1 MAIEDKTPT
10 FNWTE
15 DEKALLRKTLRV
27 RVLEETRLEVET
39 YGDYGRFVRN
49 VVCVHLGGFLLFGPL
64 EWFSARIVPEG
75 LRVSPLLLVVLLGL
89 IPIASL
95 FMTHFLLPRKA
106 AARLSLFPGT
116 PWCIWHG
123 SHQDSLEM
131 LQPASADSLRRMTG
145 FPVLPFGEDFHG
157 LSLHTRIAASD
168 NAKLRCR
175 DIILDRCNVLN
186 PADLSPPPRI
196 AKLVDEELVRIPLE
210 LSRALR
216 LYLDPL
222 SLTANRLVLR
232 GGHSSMI
239 WMGLVSI
246 IDSVPSIA
254 PIWFG
259 ERTVLWANVSSPRL
273 WQIVFIAI
281 PWIIATAQTTLFARY
296 YLSKRKGIVT
306 FTKQADHIIWQDRG
320 REVRLPISECRV
332 AIKCDPWESSDND
345 FSSLFLHHRN
355 KVVARWVL
363 KNPEPLEAKAKA
375 IEAKVREYIAG
386 SDKPESR

>member
-131 LQPASADSLRRMTG
+131 LQPASEVDPKNG
-145 FPVLPFGEDFHG
+145 
-157 LSLHTRIAASD
+157 TRS
-168 NAKLRCR
+168 
-175 DIILDRCNVLN
+175 
-186 PADLSPPPRI
+186 
-196 AKLVDEELVRIPLE
+196 
-210 LSRALR
+210 
-216 LYLDPL
+216 
-222 SLTANRLVLR
+222 
-232 GGHSSMI
+232 
-239 WMGLVSI
+239 
-246 IDSVPSIA
+246 
-254 PIWFG
+254 
-259 ERTVLWANVSSPRL
+259 
-273 WQIVFIAI
+273 
-281 PWIIATAQTTLFARY
+281 
-296 YLSKRKGIVT
+296 
-306 FTKQADHIIWQDRG
+306 
-320 REVRLPISECRV
+320 
-332 AIKCDPWESSDND
+332 
-345 FSSLFLHHRN
+345 
-355 KVVARWVL
+355 
-363 KNPEPLEAKAKA
+363 
-375 IEAKVREYIAG
+375 
-386 SDKPESR
+386 